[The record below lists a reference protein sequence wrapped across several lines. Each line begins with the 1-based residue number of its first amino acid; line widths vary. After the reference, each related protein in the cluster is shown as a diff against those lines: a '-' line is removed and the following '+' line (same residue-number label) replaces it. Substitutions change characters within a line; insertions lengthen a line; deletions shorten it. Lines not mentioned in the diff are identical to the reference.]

1 MVSFPIKGAIMGITT
16 AFDYDVKTKMSDAV
30 ADEFDRMGIDW
41 ESDDEMMQYYIDC
54 MKRIWGERA

>member
-1 MVSFPIKGAIMGITT
+1 MGITT